1 MKTTKRLLL
10 TIAMLALASCASFP
24 NAQQNASA
32 DHGPYP
38 ANYKEIVHNYIAKTF
53 KDPYSVRDLEI
64 NKPTKGW
71 FTGARIF
78 GEPSAYY
85 GWEVIFTV
93 NAKNSFGAYTGR
105 QQIDLLVRDGQVIK
119 VMNLTHPELTG
130 GDINRA
136 VPPP

>member
-1 MKTTKRLLL
+1 MNMTKTLTLLTLLL
-10 TIAMLALASCASFP
+10 VLAGCASMP

-38 ANYKEIVHNYIAKTF
+38 ANYEHIVRDYIAKNF

-64 NKPTKGW
+64 KKPTKGW
-71 FTGARIF
+71 FTGAPIF

-93 NAKNSFGAYTGR
+93 NAKNSFGAYIGR
-105 QQIDLLVRDGQVIK
+105 QQIDLLV
-119 VMNLTHPELTG
+119 
-130 GDINRA
+130 
-136 VPPP
+136 